1 MSVEIEI
8 KAWVRNFDGL
18 KKKLDA
24 LGEYRGSFKKSDA
37 YWYPKAPVPA
47 ACTLPPAGLR
57 VRKEKD
63 TAPTGAVSR
72 AVHVTYKVKEI
83 RDGMEIN
90 DEKEFAVS
98 EAGVFEDLL
107 ACLGLEKRDCKRKKG
122 LSYQIDGITAELLEL
137 PGLGSFIELEILS
150 ADDKKET
157 VAAARSRLYKLL
169 AELGIPET
177 AVEPRYYTEMLRSFN
192 GTGF

>member
-8 KAWVRNFDGL
+8 KAWVQNFDGL
-18 KKKLDA
+18 QKKLDA

-47 ACTLPPAGLR
+47 ACTLPPTGLR
-57 VRKEKD
+57 VRKEED
-63 TAPTGAVSR
+63 TAPAGAVSR
-72 AVHVTYKVKEI
+72 AVYVTYKVKKI
-83 RDGMEIN
+83 QGGMEIN
-90 DEKEFAVS
+90 DEKEFTVS
-98 EAGVFEDLL
+98 EADVFEDLL
-107 ACLGLEKRDCKRKKG
+107 ACLGLEKRNCKRKKG

-150 ADDKKET
+150 ADDKNET

-177 AVEPRYYTEMLRSFN
+177 AIESRYYTEMLRSLRVCP
-192 GTGF
+192 